1 MTTARN
7 IFDQAMFI
15 AGENDERTGETLTRD
30 TAEYEKRTLGIL
42 NTIRN
47 ELYPY
52 SDTFVHGTNGRRGVC
67 PEIKTM
73 DQYLDLDDVVA
84 QTIMPYGLLSHLLTD
99 DNPALASFYQERY
112 EELIRTVGR
121 NRQAVWEDIV
131 VG

>member
-1 MTTARN
+1 MYL
-7 IFDQAMFI
+7 

-30 TAEYEKRTLGIL
+30 TEEYEKRTLGIL

-52 SDTFVHGTNGRRGVC
+52 SDTFVHGAGGRRGVC
-67 PEIKTM
+67 PEIKAM

-84 QTIMPYGLLSHLLTD
+84 QTIMPYGLLAHLLAD
-99 DNPALASFYQERY
+99 DNPALASFFLGRYQD
-112 EELIRTVGR
+112 LLVTLGR
-121 NRQAVWEDIV
+121 NRPAVWEDIV

>member
-52 SDTFVHGTNGRRGVC
+52 SDTFVHGAGGRRGVC